1 MRRLLSTPVLAL
13 VSFVL
18 LFAAA
23 STARSSLAALQ
34 EQETGRVEVKSGTL
48 AAPRNPDLSVDA
60 EDEPAGTV
68 ALILDW
74 DAPTGTEPASY
85 AVYQWV
91 SGETYTL
98 LASVPASQTSYRHE
112 GVAIPSTSRYKVASV
127 LEAWQSDF
135 SSTVS
140 CVIETATPG
149 SCSPP

>member
-68 ALILDW
+68 A
-74 DAPTGTEPASY
+74 
-85 AVYQWV
+85 
-91 SGETYTL
+91 
-98 LASVPASQTSYRHE
+98 
-112 GVAIPSTSRYKVASV
+112 
-127 LEAWQSDF
+127 
-135 SSTVS
+135 
-140 CVIETATPG
+140 
-149 SCSPP
+149 